1 MKRKI
6 IIAVL
11 ISLVLGGAQAFS
23 WGIGAEAGID
33 AFGGLPGESV
43 MLTVQFPKLPILWG
57 IGAHLNGN
65 ESNVGLTADWWLIN
79 QNLTGILNIYVGP
92 GLYLAAP
99 KPFEIGGRLPVG
111 LNIFPLNFLELFIE
125 AAPALVLYSS
135 ASGISIPN
143 FRLQGAL
150 GLRFWF
156 K

>member
-1 MKRKI
+1 MKRKVVI
-6 IIAVL
+6 
-11 ISLVLGGAQAFS
+11 LVLSALVLVGAQAFS
-23 WGIGAEAGID
+23 WGIGAEVGID
-33 AFGGLPGESV
+33 ALGNLPGQSV

-57 IGAHLNGN
+57 IGAQINGN
-65 ESNVGLTADWWLIN
+65 QSNVGLTADWWLIN
-79 QNLTGILNIYVGP
+79 QHLASLLNIYVGP

-99 KPFEIGGRLPVG
+99 KPFEIGGRLPIG

-125 AAPALVLYSS
+125 AAPAIVFYSS
-135 ASGISIPN
+135 DSGITIPN